1 MPLTLFI
8 LARPYSEDHLVR
20 LPHRRLAAAL
30 AMGAAVSLAAS
41 ACGSSSLGGSAGG
54 PSNSVTPT
62 GSVDQ
67 ALVAKLPAK
76 VKTAGKIV
84 VGVDATYAP
93 NEFLGP
99 DGKTVEGMDV
109 DLFNAV
115 AQTFGVKV
123 EWQPAPFDSII
134 LGVNSGKYDIGISS
148 FSVTSERE
156 QKATMVSYFTAGTQW
171 ATAKSN
177 PKNIDPNNA
186 CGHNI
191 AVQKATTQADDI
203 AAKSK
208 KCVNSGKK
216 KINIGIYADQGQAT
230 ASVVSGK
237 NDAMLADSP
246 VGAYAVKQTGGKL
259 QAIGAIYDSAPYG
272 YVLPKAETDVGQAIV
287 DALKKL
293 QTSGA
298 YKQALEK
305 WGVSA
310 GAITDFAV
318 NPSVS

>member
-1 MPLTLFI
+1 
-8 LARPYSEDHLVR
+8 VR
-20 LPHRRLAAAL
+20 AFPRRLAAAF
-30 AMGAAVSLAAS
+30 AVGAAVSLAAT
-41 ACGSSSLGGSAGG
+41 ACGSSDLSGDNAGGG
-54 PSNSVTPT
+54 PSSSVTPS

-67 ALVAKLPAK
+67 ALAAKLPAK
-76 VKTAGKIV
+76 VKSAGKIV

-99 DGKTVEGMDV
+99 DGQTVTGMDV

-148 FSVTSERE
+148 FSVTAERE
-156 QKATMVSYFTAGTQW
+156 KQATMVSYFTAGTQW
-171 ATAKSN
+171 ATQKGN
-177 PKNIDPNNA
+177 PKKIDPNNA
-186 CGHNI
+186 CGKAI

-203 AAKSK
+203 AARSK
-208 KCVNSGKK
+208 KCTQNGKK
-216 KINIGIYADQGQAT
+216 AIKIAIYADQGQAT

-246 VGAYAVKQTGGKL
+246 VCLYAVKTTEGKL
-259 QAIGAIYDSAPYG
+259 QALGDIYDSAPYG
-272 YVLPKAETDVGQAIV
+272 YVLPKAETDFGQAIV
-287 DALKKL
+287 DSLKKL
-293 QTSGA
+293 TASGA
-298 YKQALEK
+298 YKQALDK
-305 WGVSA
+305 WGVSS